1 MRRENIEELWYGV
14 WLSKAVVSLSF
25 LFVAVPLRERF
36 LRCIPWD
43 RFKRRSVK
51 HPMVHLLDPVYPSW
65 NGWRFLCAFIFATSV
80 VVPVIGQQIA
90 APDPQTGQIGGTVTD
105 VNDDTV
111 PGANVI
117 LESSAPGDRRSIVS
131 GDNGTFAFDDLKPG
145 VSYHVTISADGFVT
159 WTSPAIIIRPGQ
171 YLFLT
176 GSKLQ
181 IAAEAISVTV
191 YASSA
196 QIAAEQVKIEERQ
209 RVFGFIPNFYVVYDH
224 NAAPLTT
231 KLKFRL
237 AFKSSTDPVIFAS
250 VALIAGADQAGDT
263 PNYGQGAKGYGQRMG
278 AIYANGF
285 TDIMVGEAILPSLL
299 HQDPRY
305 FYQGTGTKR
314 SRVFHALSSP
324 FICKDDN
331 GRWEPNYSSIGGD
344 LAAGAISN
352 IYYPQSNRGAGIVF
366 ENALITTGGR
376 IANGL
381 VQEFILRRFTPS
393 ARNRPQ

>member
-1 MRRENIEELWYGV
+1 MNIEELWYGV
-14 WLSKAVVSLSF
+14 WLIKAVVSLSF
-25 LFVAVPLRERF
+25 LFVAVPPSERF
-36 LRCIPWD
+36 LRCIPWNW
-43 RFKRRSVK
+43 FKRHSSN
-51 HPMVHLLDPVYPSW
+51 HPIVVPLGPVHPSRIS
-65 NGWRFLCAFIFATSV
+65 WRFLCAFIVAASV
-80 VVPVIGQQIA
+80 VIPAIGQQIA
-90 APDPQTGQIGGTVTD
+90 APKPQAGKISGTVTD
-105 VNDDTV
+105 VNDDIV

-131 GDNGTFAFDDLKPG
+131 GDNGSFAFDDLKPG
-145 VSYHVTISADGFVT
+145 VPYHVTISADGFAT
-159 WTSPAIIIRPGQ
+159 WTSPAIMISPGQ

-181 IAAEAISVTV
+181 IAGEAISVTV
-191 YASSA
+191 YGSSE
-196 QIAAEQVKIEERQ
+196 QTAAEQVKIEERQ
-209 RVFGFIPNFYVVYDH
+209 RVFGLIPNFYVVYDYD
-224 NAAPLTT
+224 AAPLTT

-237 AFKSSTDPVIFAS
+237 ALKSSTDPVIFAA
-250 VALIAGADQAGDT
+250 VALIAGAKQAGDT

-305 FYQGTGTKR
+305 FYQGIGTKR

-324 FICKDDN
+324 FICKGDS
-331 GRWEPNYSSIGGD
+331 GKWEPNYSSVGGD

-381 VQEFILRRFTPS
+381 LQEFILRRFTPS
-393 ARNRPQ
+393 ARNRTQ